1 MKDER
6 TEEQKYSAWVNA
18 VIVAHQAGWK
28 HVEGWN
34 FKSPKGTI
42 RDLSATNL
50 NLLNKHANLV

>member
-28 HVEGWN
+28 QQKDGTS
-34 FKSPKGTI
+34 SPLKELFEIYQQQILTF
-42 RDLSATNL
+42 
-50 NLLNKHANLV
+50 